1 MGFDPPNGTL
11 KDRCCFFEQNDTRD
25 PEQGRS
31 RGGTPSFA
39 DRGSMRTLENLRFAQ
54 PTRLVALTAFP
65 VAVCLAISGNAA
77 AQQPFGPQPPGP
89 FGQQP
94 VPGTFGQPA
103 PATGQPAPGAFGQPA
118 PGAFGQPAPG
128 AFGQPAPG
136 AFGSPTPMGQFGPQ
150 PPPFGMQP
158 PPANTAQNDKPA
170 APVDEA
176 EERARTLINQ
186 PNTFGSTGLLR
197 TSHAASGAAG
207 TFRVSF
213 LSDFFFAKDFL
224 CDPALSTTAGQ
235 PITCSRDNL
244 GDTANHVGGF
254 FSVSATP
261 VSFLEAFATIRTY
274 ANYNDQGKP
283 KLLEVLGDTTF
294 GLKGF
299 TPRVGKYFSFGAE
312 AQLMLLNGAGAVGPL
327 GKSTSAFFR
336 GLATADFRKPGG
348 AGVPLR
354 ININASYKL
363 DNSGHIVTEVETERA
378 KEFRDGRDRQ
388 PITRIERYGLGIN
401 RVDMFQPAI
410 GVEVPWKYV
419 QPYAEYSVDIPVNRQ
434 GYECHTG
441 RVSRGDVC
449 LGLADFGAADP
460 QSAGGP
466 GYSGIP
472 SRASVGLRI
481 TPFSNAFR
489 GLSGHAG
496 VDIGLSGTSVF
507 IEEVTPQAPWTVY
520 LGLAYAYDGKVV
532 KAAPP
537 PAPPAPPPEKVM
549 VPAPQTFVRGTVHET
564 NKPDAVVVDAIVT
577 LEGNA
582 DPPYA
587 TNAAGKFLTRHLEPG
602 SYTFAIKAPGFKPGT
617 CQATVAAAGSPATPA
632 LGMGPT
638 SPGQTTLAAL
648 GQPALAT
655 PPVAPPPAAPANPFA
670 GNPFAGTN
678 PFAPPAAT
686 PAAPAPTPA
695 GPTGTSPALPTES
708 QGPRYVDID
717 CGVEALPR
725 VGSIKATVKDAETGA
740 PIPGAVVR
748 ATDAAGKE
756 RSATADGSGTIS
768 FKDLPPGAVKIRAEA
783 AGFMNHVNEA
793 AVVANDEANVTLAM
807 SKRPAPRNSL
817 VRLTNKEIKIMKQVH
832 FEVDSAKI
840 LGDSHS
846 LLEEVADVLQRNTN
860 IRRVEVQGHT
870 DNTGTRE
877 HNQTLSEQR
886 ALAVRNWLIAAGV
899 DSSRLL
905 SRGYGQDKPLGPNL
919 TAIQKAK
926 NRRVQFIIVEKGR

>member
-1 MGFDPPNGTL
+1 
-11 KDRCCFFEQNDTRD
+11 
-25 PEQGRS
+25 
-31 RGGTPSFA
+31 
-39 DRGSMRTLENLRFAQ
+39 MRTLENLRFAE
-54 PTRLVALTAFP
+54 PTRLVALTALP
-65 VAVCLAISGNAA
+65 VAFCLAISADAA
-77 AQQPFGPQPPGP
+77 AQQPPFGPQPPGP

-94 VPGTFGQPA
+94 
-103 PATGQPAPGAFGQPA
+103 APGAFGQPA
-118 PGAFGQPAPG
+118 PAPGQPAPAPGGFQPAPGGFGQPAPG
-128 AFGQPAPG
+128 GFGQPAPG
-136 AFGSPTPMGQFGPQ
+136 GFGQPAPGGFGQPAPGGFGQPAPMGQFGQQ
-150 PPPFGMQP
+150 PTDPFGMQP
-158 PPANTAQNDKPA
+158 PATTPNVKPA
-170 APVDEA
+170 APIDEA

-213 LSDFFFAKDFL
+213 LSDFFFTNNFL
-224 CDPALSTTAGQ
+224 CDPDLSTAAGQ
-235 PITCSRDNL
+235 PITCSRDNK
-244 GDTANHVGGF
+244 GDSANHVGAF

-283 KLLEVLGDTTF
+283 KLLQVLGDTTF

-299 TPRVGKYFSFGAE
+299 TPKVGNYFSFGAE
-312 AQLMLLNGAGAVGPL
+312 AHLMLLNGAGAVGPL
-327 GKSTSAFFR
+327 GASTSAFFR
-336 GLATADFRKPGG
+336 GLITADFRKPGG

-354 ININASYKL
+354 INVNASYKL
-363 DNSGHIVTEVETERA
+363 DNSGQIVNEVETERA

-401 RVDMFQPAI
+401 RVDTFQPAI
-410 GVEVPWKYV
+410 GIEAPFRYL
-419 QPYAEYSVDIPVNRQ
+419 QPYAEYSVDVPVNRQ

-441 RVSRGDVC
+441 RISRGDVC

-460 QSAGGP
+460 QTAGGP
-466 GYSGIP
+466 GYAGIP
-472 SRASVGLRI
+472 SRVSLGVRV

-520 LGLAYAYDGKVV
+520 LGLAYAYDGKVA

-537 PAPPAPPPEKVM
+537 PPPPPPPPEKIT

-564 NKPDAVVVDAIVT
+564 NKPDAVVADAIVT
-577 LEGNA
+577 LEGSA

-602 SYTFAIKAPGFKPGT
+602 SYTFAIKAPGYKPGT
-617 CQATVAAAGSPATPA
+617 CQATVMAAGSPMAPA
-632 LGMGPT
+632 FGRGTTL
-638 SPGQTTLAAL
+638 PGQTPFGAP
-648 GQPALAT
+648 GQPGAA
-655 PPVAPPPAAPANPFA
+655 PAPAPAAPPPAAPANPFGGNPFA

-678 PFAPPAAT
+678 PFGPPG
-686 PAAPAPTPA
+686 AAPGAAPGTTPPGQTAPTGLP
-695 GPTGTSPALPTES
+695 GTSPALPPAP
-708 QGPRYVDID
+708 QGTTYVDVD
-717 CGVEALPR
+717 CSVEALPK
-725 VGSIKATVKDAETGA
+725 VGSVQAKVKDAETGA
-740 PIPGAVVR
+740 AIPGAIVK
-748 ATDAAGKE
+748 ATDSAGKE
-756 RSATADGSGTIS
+756 RSATADGSGTVT
-768 FKDLPPGAVKIRAEA
+768 FKDLPPGALKIRAESG
-783 AGFMNHVNEA
+783 GFMNTVGEA
-793 AVVANDEANVTLAM
+793 DVRANDEAKVTLAM

-817 VRLTNKEIKIMKQVH
+817 VKLTNNEIKILKQVH

-840 LGDSHS
+840 LGDSNA
-846 LLEEVADVLQRNTN
+846 LLEEVADVLQRNPN

-899 DSSRLL
+899 DASRLM
-905 SRGYGQDKPLGPNL
+905 SRGYGQDKPLAPNV
-919 TAIQKAK
+919 TALQKAK
-926 NRRVQFIIVEKGR
+926 NRRVQFIILEKTR